1 LDKEF
6 SQFGSPGTLAAISNP
21 AYPNKCKDCISATS
35 WTIFDGHRGPGNFNC
50 LLLDESNCQ
59 LTKSKTDIH
68 SFIERHMKSINLY
81 ILILIAPALLFSLR
95 IILIEVAALVSVSN
109 YGKELFWVKSL
120 IGKITGSE
128 IKQSEINEELVSILQ
143 MISIMI
149 SAGES
154 PMMALKHVSTRSE
167 GHLPKLISKSF
178 EKYSNG
184 INLTQTL
191 NFIAVATGSTQVR
204 RLTNSIQIAI
214 QRGTPILDVLNNQ
227 VVALNKQINLE
238 LLKKSGKS
246 EIALLIPV
254 VFLILPVS
262 ISFAIWPSIYGL
274 NQAGF

>member
-1 LDKEF
+1 
-6 SQFGSPGTLAAISNP
+6 
-21 AYPNKCKDCISATS
+21 
-35 WTIFDGHRGPGNFNC
+35 
-50 LLLDESNCQ
+50 
-59 LTKSKTDIH
+59 
-68 SFIERHMKSINLY
+68 MKSINLY
-81 ILILIAPALLFSLR
+81 IFILIAPALLLSLR
-95 IILIEVAALVSVSN
+95 IILVEVAALVSISN
-109 YGKELFWVKSL
+109 YAKELFWIKSL
-120 IGKITGSE
+120 IGKVTGSE

-143 MISIMI
+143 MISI
-149 SAGES
+149 GES

-167 GHLPKLISKSF
+167 GHLPKLINKSF
-178 EKYSNG
+178 EKYSSG